1 MNLTTCKK
9 IGNNLTKAMKNK
21 NISREELAEKI
32 GISLSKLE
40 KYLNGTSMPSL
51 DILANICKTLCVSS
65 NDILSILEIQEKME
79 IDMLALNQ
87 IETNLVNAIKNSG
100 MTESE
105 IVDKIGASVL
115 FLQQI
120 CDKKRLP
127 PLYTFANLCRVLNAD
142 ANEILCLPIKK

>member
-79 IDMLALNQ
+79 IDMLAFNQ
-87 IETNLVNAIKNSG
+87 IETNLVNAIKKQRNDG
-100 MTESE
+100 
-105 IVDKIGASVL
+105 K
-115 FLQQI
+115 
-120 CDKKRLP
+120 
-127 PLYTFANLCRVLNAD
+127 
-142 ANEILCLPIKK
+142 

>member
-51 DILANICKTLCVSS
+51 DILANIC
-65 NDILSILEIQEKME
+65 
-79 IDMLALNQ
+79 
-87 IETNLVNAIKNSG
+87 
-100 MTESE
+100 
-105 IVDKIGASVL
+105 
-115 FLQQI
+115 
-120 CDKKRLP
+120 
-127 PLYTFANLCRVLNAD
+127 
-142 ANEILCLPIKK
+142 